1 MKTCSAVTRS
11 FGVIAAIVAVS
22 ARPFIPRTQYSLF
35 QSALACRRADKLMS
49 FKHFLVRFVEEQ

>member
-22 ARPFIPRTQYSLF
+22 ARPLIPRTQYSIP
-35 QSALACRRADKLMS
+35 C
-49 FKHFLVRFVEEQ
+49 FKVRWLVVVLLN